1 MRRMRTGVTA
11 SLLIAVLAIGAVT
24 LALAA
29 PGPSAMKAHKPHPTA
44 KGTITNLWPGAV
56 KKMTITVKNPY
67 PKAIV
72 VKKIVAKV
80 GAGRGSFGTCAASIL
95 KIKVWKGK
103 VTIKPRKAKR
113 FLLVVTMLASAPNSC
128 QGTRFPLTYTV
139 KAVPKK

>member
-1 MRRMRTGVTA
+1 MRRMRTGITA

-24 LALAA
+24 FALAA
-29 PGPSAMKAHKPHPTA
+29 PGSSAKKAHTRPTA
-44 KGTITNLWPGAV
+44 KGTITNLWPGVV

-72 VKKIVAKV
+72 VKKIAAKV
-80 GAGRGSFGTCAASIL
+80 GTGTGSFGTCAASVL
-95 KIKVWKGK
+95 RIKVWKGK
-103 VTIKPRKAKR
+103 VTIKPRKTKR